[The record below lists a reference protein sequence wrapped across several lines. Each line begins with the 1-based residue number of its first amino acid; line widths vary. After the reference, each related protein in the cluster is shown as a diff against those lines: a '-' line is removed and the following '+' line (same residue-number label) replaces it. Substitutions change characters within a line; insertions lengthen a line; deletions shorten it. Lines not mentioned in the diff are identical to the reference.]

1 LKGSEMTTDKLLT
14 FEDLTE
20 VLSVSRRTA
29 IRLRDNGSIPAV
41 KIGRSVRFRLSDIQ
55 AFIERGGVPHRL
67 TEVPRRGRVG
77 S

>member
-1 LKGSEMTTDKLLT
+1 MTTTDRLLT

-41 KIGRSVRFRLSDIQ
+41 KIGRSVRFRLSDVER
-55 AFIERGGVPHRL
+55 FIESGGVPDRL
-67 TEVPRRGRVG
+67 TKSPGRRGR